1 MTTPAASPDE
11 NTESVPTG
19 RDEVIPAILESAAD
33 LFAERGPAAASIRDV
48 AARAKV
54 NHGLVFRH
62 FGNKEQLVAAVLNHQ
77 AANLSK
83 LIDAGAELP
92 EIATAGTR
100 QLRVL
105 SRALLDGYPVAELQ
119 TSFPAAVR
127 LLDEVRPQHDSEDAA
142 RLATGHA
149 VALLLGWQLFE
160 PFIRS
165 AIGLHELP
173 EDALRQSIFTE
184 MGTLSLPH

>member
-1 MTTPAASPDE
+1 MVA
-11 NTESVPTG
+11 
-19 RDEVIPAILESAAD
+19 AILDSAAE
-33 LFAERGPAAASIRDV
+33 LFEQRGPAATSIRDI
-48 AARAKV
+48 AARAHV

-62 FGNKEQLVAAVLNHQ
+62 FGNKEQVVAAVLNHQ
-77 AANLSK
+77 AAKLSE

-92 EIATAGTR
+92 EIAIAGTR

-127 LLDEVRPQHDSEDAA
+127 LLDEVRPLHDSEDAA

-165 AIGLHELP
+165 AIGLHDLP
-173 EDALRQSIFTE
+173 EDALRQTIFTE
-184 MGTLSLPH
+184 MGRLTLPHD

>member
-1 MTTPAASPDE
+1 VSA
-11 NTESVPTG
+11 
-19 RDEVIPAILESAAD
+19 AILESAAQ
-33 LFAERGPAAASIRDV
+33 LFAERGPAATSIRDV
-48 AARAKV
+48 AARARV

-62 FGNKEQLVAAVLNHQ
+62 FGNKEQLVAAVLNDQ

-83 LIDAGAELP
+83 LIDAGTALP

-142 RLATGHA
+142 RLATAHA

-165 AIGLHELP
+165 AIGLRDLSD
-173 EDALRQSIFTE
+173 DALRTSIFGE
-184 MGTLSLPH
+184 MGRLTLPH

>member
-1 MTTPAASPDE
+1 
-11 NTESVPTG
+11 
-19 RDEVIPAILESAAD
+19 
-33 LFAERGPAAASIRDV
+33 
-48 AARAKV
+48 
-54 NHGLVFRH
+54 
-62 FGNKEQLVAAVLNHQ
+62 VAAVLNHQ
-77 AANLSK
+77 AANLSS

-142 RLATGHA
+142 RLATAHA

-165 AIGLHELP
+165 AIGLRDLSD
-173 EDALRQSIFTE
+173 DALRTSIFGE
-184 MGTLSLPH
+184 MGRLTLPH